1 MGFTPLEGVMMGT
14 RSGSIDPAIV
24 SYVCRQTGET
34 AEDVTRTLNQLSGLK
49 GVSDGDSDM
58 RSVLDRASKGD
69 KVAALAVEMFV
80 YILAKNIAAMSV
92 PVFSTS
98 EEQRGIDAIVFSAG
112 IGENSPIIR
121 ERTIKLLSPIFRF
134 QLDHVL
140 NYQNGKYSD
149 GIISKTSAEVSD
161 GTAAVLVVATDEEAM
176 ICQECFNLV
185 NK

>member
-14 RSGSIDPAIV
+14 RSGSIDLAIV

-34 AEDVTRTLNQLSGLK
+34 AEDITRTLNQLSGLK

-80 YILAKNIAAMSV
+80 YILAKHIAAMSV
-92 PVFSTS
+92 PVSTNG

-121 ERTIKLLSPIFRF
+121 ERTLKFLSPIFRF

-140 NYQNGKYSD
+140 NSQNGKYSD
-149 GIISKTSAEVSD
+149 GVISKTNSEVSD
-161 GTAAVLVVATDEEAM
+161 NTATVLVVATDEEAM
-176 ICQECFNLV
+176 ICQECLSLV
-185 NK
+185 KK